1 MMKYRIL
8 EIFRRVFGLY
18 QILARF
24 DKIETQITSMA
35 TELSYIKQEN
45 RTIST
50 PPKTVEQRIP
60 RTLRAPVSKRNGSKE
75 TGLRV
80 LIYGGFGVPN
90 AGDEAILYGL
100 SCFYSDYFPG
110 SELYFVTAN
119 PNYSG
124 LFEGAPNVSH
134 VFTSSLNHLVANPAH
149 KKRIQ
154 TIDFD
159 SICNM
164 FTEQSDHTTP
174 SHVRVLSTIFER
186 LDLIHIGGGGYFN
199 QGFLHTVEACAL
211 LAAVAERLRIPM
223 IATGLTFGPFDKE
236 PSKTIVKY
244 ILQRLKH
251 LDIRDSRNL
260 EFIKENNTKYKIT
273 CDDALM
279 ISSFPNVMEEKNIN
293 SESALYKI
301 NIQMGDALPHEIEK
315 ATEVLCGIL
324 KGLIKR
330 YGDQIK
336 FRIIQH
342 FPGLNSDF
350 LAIAPAIKKAR
361 LSPANLEYVDLS
373 YMSPSELANEY
384 AKGDYTI
391 ATRFHPAVLSYLVG
405 CPSYS
410 LLLGRAGDRMQ
421 YLHKQFNSTNV
432 TTFKNASIEAIVDTV
447 CKELESETR
456 KESSAALHE
465 RARQIGLSKSK
476 ELSDVVKG
484 LCGMPN

>member
-1 MMKYRIL
+1 MMKDRIL
-8 EIFRRVFGLY
+8 EIFRRIFGLY
-18 QILARF
+18 QIHARF
-24 DKIETQITSMA
+24 DKIEVRIASIA
-35 TELSYIKQEN
+35 TELSYLKQEN
-45 RTIST
+45 RITSA
-50 PPKTVEQRIP
+50 PVKTVEQRIP
-60 RTLRAPVSKRNGSKE
+60 RTLRAPVSKRNGTKE

-110 SELYFVTAN
+110 SELYIMTAN

-134 VFTSSLNHLVANPAH
+134 IFTSSLNHLVANSAY
-149 KKRIQ
+149 KERIH

-164 FTEQSDHTTP
+164 FTKQPDHTTP

-199 QGFLHTVEACAL
+199 QKFLHTAEACAL
-211 LAAVAERLRIPM
+211 LASVAERFCIPM
-223 IATGLTFGPFDKE
+223 IATGLTFGPFDKKQ
-236 PSKTIVKY
+236 SKTIVKY
-244 ILQRLKH
+244 ILQRLAY
-251 LDIRDSRNL
+251 LDVRDSFNSEL
-260 EFIKENNTKYKIT
+260 IEKNNIKYKIT

-279 ISSFPNVMEEKNIN
+279 ISIFSNVIEEKNIN
-293 SESALYKI
+293 SESVLYKI
-301 NIQMGDALPHEIEK
+301 NIQMGDSLTLDIEN
-315 ATEVLCGIL
+315 ANEVLCGIL
-324 KGLIKR
+324 KGLTER
-330 YGDQIK
+330 YGDRIK
-336 FRIIQH
+336 FRIMQH

-361 LSPANLEYVDLS
+361 LSSDNIEYVDLS
-373 YMSPSELANEY
+373 YMPPSELANEY
-384 AKGDYTI
+384 ARGDYTI
-391 ATRFHPAVLSYLVG
+391 ASRFHPAVLSYLVG

-410 LLLGRAGDRMQ
+410 LLLGHAGDRML

-432 TTFKNASIEAIVDTV
+432 TTFENASIEAIVDTV

-456 KESSAALHE
+456 KEASVVLRE
-465 RARQIGLSKSK
+465 RARQIGLNKSK
-476 ELSDVVKG
+476 ELSNVVKK
-484 LCGMPN
+484 LCDTSN